1 MTVAVMTDIAIEM
14 QGVGKS
20 FPADRP
26 GSPPVLQ
33 SVDLAIRHN
42 EFVVLLGRSES
53 GS

>member
-1 MTVAVMTDIAIEM
+1 MAVAVMTDIAIEM

-42 EFVVLLGRSES
+42 LLLTGPCES